1 MKVVYMSTKQ
11 LVSAFALVFML
22 SFVLFLLLAT
32 YAGAFAGPA
41 EDAALVSG
49 FNSWRQNGRNFPL
62 TQLKTWLA
70 VTAPKG
76 QVGPQGLPGP
86 IGPQGPIGPPGASAV
101 IPPLDAALQTA
112 LQKWLAVQVPPVV
125 P

>member
-1 MKVVYMSTKQ
+1 MSTKQ
-11 LVSAFALVFML
+11 LLHIFVIPFLLAFI
-22 SFVLFLLLAT
+22 LFLVLAT
-32 YAGAFAGPA
+32 YARAGSV

-49 FNSWRQNGRNFPL
+49 FSSWRKNGQNFPM

-76 QVGPQGLPGP
+76 Q
-86 IGPQGPIGPPGASAV
+86 IGPQGPQGVPGPVGPQGAPAV
-101 IPPLDAALQTA
+101 IPPLDTALQTA
-112 LQKWLAVQVPPVV
+112 LQNWLKVQVPTVV